1 MPKLDDLDA
10 AAGVGAGM
18 VVREA
23 GAEGRHPGAR
33 LRQGHAGPEPPHR
46 HHAVVPPVVPVRLGE
61 RQREPH
67 VAAAGGELERRRHDA
82 DHRVGAPVQRDLA
95 SDDVRIAAEPARPQ
109 AVAEHRDAVAARLV
123 LMGKERPPQEGLHAE
138 GPEEVGR
145 HRDGVQELGAAG
157 RRGQPRHAV
166 EVAGQR
172 LEDVAAFLPVDVVAR
187 RDQERGR
194 RIGLLHGHQPVRLGV
209 RQRPQQHGVHE
220 AEDGPVRA
228 DPDPQREDD
237 DEAEARAP
245 QQAPRRVPHVA
256 ENRFEHGK
264 PRLVPE
270 RLPNL
275 RYPAELRAGQPSG
288 LGGGLARAD
297 VLGGEQVE
305 VHLDLLLRLPREAA
319 AREQVPHARHERDYA
334 APGAHGSG
342 DSRRRRAMT
351 PAMRSQ
357 SSVWAASRRRPA
369 AVMA

>member
-18 VVREA
+18 DVREA
-23 GAEGRHPGAR
+23 GAEGGHAGAR
-33 LRQGHAGPEPPHR
+33 LLQGHAGPEPAHG
-46 HHAVVPPVVPVRLGE
+46 HHAVVPTVVPILADE
-61 RQREPH
+61 HQRGPH
-67 VAAAGGELERRRHDA
+67 VAPAGGKLELGRQDA
-82 DHRVGAPVQRDLA
+82 DHRAGTSVQRDLA
-95 SDDVRIAAEPARPQ
+95 SDDVGLAPEPPRPE
-109 AVAEHRDAVAARLV
+109 AVAKHRHPVPARLV
-123 LMGKERPPQEGLHAE
+123 LMGKKRPPQEGLHAE
-138 GPEEVGR
+138 GPKEVRR
-145 HRDGVQELGAAG
+145 HRDGVQKLGAAG
-157 RRGQPRHAV
+157 RRGQSGHAV
-166 EVAGQR
+166 EVPGQR
-172 LEDVAAFLPVDVVAR
+172 LEDVAACLPVDVVAR

-220 AEDGPVRA
+220 AEDGRVRA

-270 RLPNL
+270 RLPEL
-275 RYPAELRAGQPSG
+275 RHPAELGAGEAAG
-288 LGGGLARAD
+288 LGGRIPAAN
-297 VLGGEQVE
+297 VLVREEVE
-305 VHLDLLLRLPREAA
+305 MHLDLLLHLPRKAPPREEAP
-319 AREQVPHARHERDYA
+319 QPGNERDDA